1 MSGIKKVPLQH
12 ILSSVVPSISPRSS
26 PPAGTGTDETF
37 TEYKHYLVTQVV
49 RKDWFNNFI
58 DNFRDGTLPSYQ
70 FYCLL
75 ELTVSHTVY
84 ELFLEDSLRTQLISY
99 AARKSPVQEFFL

>member
-1 MSGIKKVPLQH
+1 MH

-37 TEYKHYLVTQVV
+37 IEYKHYLVTQVV

-58 DNFRDGTLPSYQ
+58 DNFRDRRSRNSPIISILLPVRTYR
-70 FYCLL
+70 
-75 ELTVSHTVY
+75 
-84 ELFLEDSLRTQLISY
+84 SLQQLISY